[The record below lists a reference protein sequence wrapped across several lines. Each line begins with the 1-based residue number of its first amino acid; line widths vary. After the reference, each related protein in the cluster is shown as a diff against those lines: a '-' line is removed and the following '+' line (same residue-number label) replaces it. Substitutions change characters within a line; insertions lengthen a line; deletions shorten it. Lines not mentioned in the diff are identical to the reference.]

1 LAGLSCAHQLSA
13 KRILASVYE
22 ASDRVGGRCW
32 SLRNLFPGQVAER
45 GGEFIDTTHV
55 TMRGF
60 ANAFGL
66 TLEDVTKEPGEV
78 AYYFDGQHYAEAQ
91 VVDEFRAFV
100 PALQADLR
108 TLSRPTADKFSA
120 ADRRLD
126 LTPLSD
132 YLASRGAGNLIRQVI
147 DVAYTIEYGLETSK
161 QSCLNLLLFV
171 HADRRSKFHPFGVFS
186 DERFYVVEGNDTIAQ
201 GLADRISGQVSL
213 GHRLVRVRKLA
224 SGRIQLAFDVGP
236 RTVEVE
242 HDAVVLAIP
251 FSVLRQV
258 KLDAS
263 LGLPDW
269 KLAAINNFQ
278 YGTNSKMMI
287 GFNARP
293 WLALH
298 DSNGTSYSDLPN
310 HQNTWETNPA
320 RATSGSAILTDYSG
334 GARGA
339 ALLPAKVQQEAQ
351 RFLLDLDRV
360 YPGSL
365 QYAARDKQGKF
376 RVHLENWSLS
386 PFALGAYSCNAPGY
400 FTSIAGNEAKPV
412 GNLFFAGEHTDSF
425 YAAQGFLEG
434 GANSGLRAAT
444 EVAALG

>member
-1 LAGLSCAHQLSA
+1 
-13 KRILASVYE
+13 
-22 ASDRVGGRCW
+22 
-32 SLRNLFPGQVAER
+32 
-45 GGEFIDTTHV
+45 
-55 TMRGF
+55 
-60 ANAFGL
+60 
-66 TLEDVTKEPGEV
+66 
-78 AYYFDGQHYAEAQ
+78 
-91 VVDEFRAFV
+91 
-100 PALQADLR
+100 
-108 TLSRPTADKFSA
+108 
-120 ADRRLD
+120 
-126 LTPLSD
+126 
-132 YLASRGAGNLIRQVI
+132 
-147 DVAYTIEYGLETSK
+147 
-161 QSCLNLLLFV
+161 LLLFI

-186 DERFYVVEGNDTIAQ
+186 DERFHVVEGNDAIAQ
-201 GLADRISGQVSL
+201 RLADSIPGQVSL
-213 GHRLVRVRKLA
+213 GHRLVRVRKLG
-224 SGRIQLAFDVGP
+224 SGRIELAFDVGS

-263 LGLPDW
+263 LGLPAW

-298 DSNGTSYSDLPN
+298 DSNGTSYSDLPS
-310 HQNTWETNPA
+310 HQNTWETNPV
-320 RATSGSAILTDYSG
+320 RAISGSAILTDCSG

-339 ALLPAKVQQEAQ
+339 SLLPAKDQQEAQ
-351 RFLLDLDRV
+351 RFLGDLDKV

-376 RVHLENWSLS
+376 RVHLENWSLN

-412 GNLFFAGEHTDSF
+412 GNLFFTGEHTDSF
-425 YAAQGFLEG
+425 YAAQGFWKTARIRACVRQPRWRPWDESCSTGDLAPTRLANRSRYPFLQRIPSLFALQG
-434 GANSGLRAAT
+434 GPRK
-444 EVAALG
+444 EI